1 MTATTRDRLQL
12 LQELPRALELG
23 QFVLHYQPKYC
34 AEDGRPIGAEALIRW
49 QHPERGLVPPDS
61 FIPLAERS
69 GMIGLLGSWVLRQ
82 ACRQMRD
89 WRQAGHGDWRVAVNL
104 SALQLASPSLLDEVA
119 TTLSEYALA
128 PGQLTL
134 EITETMAMR
143 DAEACLRTLGQLNA
157 LGVRIA
163 IDDFGTGYSNLLYL
177 RKLPAHELKIDRS
190 FVQAMD
196 GSAEDIA
203 IVAAVVALAHTMR
216 LQVVAE
222 GVETLAQR
230 NTLERL
236 GCDQLQGYLL
246 GRPMDAERFIATVV
260 AQRDGPRRLAS

>member
-1 MTATTRDRLQL
+1 
-12 LQELPRALELG
+12 
-23 QFVLHYQPKYC
+23 
-34 AEDGRPIGAEALIRW
+34 
-49 QHPERGLVPPDS
+49 
-61 FIPLAERS
+61 
-69 GMIGLLGSWVLRQ
+69 
-82 ACRQMRD
+82 
-89 WRQAGHGDWRVAVNL
+89 
-104 SALQLASPSLLDEVA
+104 
-119 TTLSEYALA
+119 TLSEFMLA

-196 GSAEDIA
+196 SSAEDIA

-222 GVETLAQR
+222 GVETIAQR

-236 GCDQLQGYLL
+236 
-246 GRPMDAERFIATVV
+246 
-260 AQRDGPRRLAS
+260 

>member
-1 MTATTRDRLQL
+1 
-12 LQELPRALELG
+12 
-23 QFVLHYQPKYC
+23 
-34 AEDGRPIGAEALIRW
+34 
-49 QHPERGLVPPDS
+49 
-61 FIPLAERS
+61 
-69 GMIGLLGSWVLRQ
+69 
-82 ACRQMRD
+82 
-89 WRQAGHGDWRVAVNL
+89 
-104 SALQLASPSLLDEVA
+104 
-119 TTLSEYALA
+119 
-128 PGQLTL
+128 
-134 EITETMAMR
+134 MR

-196 GSAEDIA
+196 SSAEDIA

-222 GVETLAQR
+222 GVETIAQR

-260 AQRDGPRRLAS
+260 AQRNGPRRLARELQTASNERPPGLHAQDALAGPSSDLDRRGNLPAPVCGPPHQAAPTRRNATCRHCCSDSRFPIPRTGTPLASVGLIPHRHLHVRVRRRRRAYRASHRKTSARGP

>member
-1 MTATTRDRLQL
+1 
-12 LQELPRALELG
+12 
-23 QFVLHYQPKYC
+23 
-34 AEDGRPIGAEALIRW
+34 
-49 QHPERGLVPPDS
+49 
-61 FIPLAERS
+61 
-69 GMIGLLGSWVLRQ
+69 MIGLLGSWVLRQ

-89 WRQAGHGDWRVAVNL
+89 WREAGHGDWRVAVNL

-119 TTLSEYALA
+119 TTLSEFTLA

-143 DAEACLRTLGQLNA
+143 DADACLRTLGQLNA

-196 GSAEDIA
+196 SSAEDIA

-222 GVETLAQR
+222 GVETTAQR

-260 AQRDGPRRLAS
+260 AQRDGPQRLAS